1 MRPAIGG
8 AGLDGTQTRSGLGP
22 VTLTVLQADRQ
33 VVKASARQ
41 SVTRYTKGMTTQRKK
56 STAEEA
62 TSEPGGVTRI
72 YARISPALH
81 ERLVVYAM
89 LTNQSKQD
97 VIDKAL
103 VDYLTHAKLPPDQA
117 RKLKVFLED

>member
-1 MRPAIGG
+1 
-8 AGLDGTQTRSGLGP
+8 
-22 VTLTVLQADRQ
+22 
-33 VVKASARQ
+33 
-41 SVTRYTKGMTTQRKK
+41 MTTQRKK